1 MGPVQSL
8 KVLSNQMANM
18 VVQCEVISTV
28 MSHFNVSYRK
38 QIIICDFISLLV

>member
-8 KVLSNQMANM
+8 NMLSNQM

-28 MSHFNVSYRK
+28 VSHFNVSYRK